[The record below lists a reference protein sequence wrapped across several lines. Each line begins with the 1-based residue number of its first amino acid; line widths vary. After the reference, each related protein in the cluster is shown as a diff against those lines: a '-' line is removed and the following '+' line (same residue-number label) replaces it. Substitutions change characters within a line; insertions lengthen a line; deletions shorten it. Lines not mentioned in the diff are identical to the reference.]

1 MTDTE
6 VKKPKIVEIKRKPKI
21 TNVKDD
27 PRKVEDENAD
37 DFGDLVENLP
47 VGPADISQD
56 LRKKQLDDIKP
67 TDVDEEL
74 RKEKKKR
81 FGLF

>member
-6 VKKPKIVEIKRKPKI
+6 VKKPKIIEIKRKPKI
-21 TNVKDD
+21 TKVKDD
-27 PRKVEDENAD
+27 PKVVEENNAD
-37 DFGDLVENLP
+37 EFGDLVEQLP
-47 VGPADISQD
+47 VGPVDISQD
-56 LRKKQLDDIKP
+56 LRKKQLEDLKP
-67 TDVDEEL
+67 MDVDEEL